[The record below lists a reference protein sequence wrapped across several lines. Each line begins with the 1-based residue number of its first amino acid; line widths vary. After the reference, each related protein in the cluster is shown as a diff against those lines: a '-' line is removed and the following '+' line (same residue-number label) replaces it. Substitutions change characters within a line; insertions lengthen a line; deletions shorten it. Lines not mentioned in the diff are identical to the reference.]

1 MLAHPIVHNSNF
13 NHADSDFGLEFERSG
28 SVDAAESESVVS
40 LDSRA
45 SSVPPDDLQVPLQ
58 LPHLPLPLPLP
69 LQQQHSL
76 TKRKQSVAQERPA
89 KRRLSD
95 SSIDS
100 NTLPKNFKLGTRL
113 LAHSHAQLTK
123 LLLQIAEK
131 RMGDAGQGN
140 YTEIENEIKDSV
152 AVLTK
157 LLPPIRQNQNS
168 NSMNASTNNSSSRDS
183 SWFRKS
189 AGAISQI
196 KAVVLKHAQNI
207 VDGAM
212 YRDYITFF
220 APLALTTAET
230 LPRWDDPKKIN
241 FSKRFTQALSKCVV
255 SDTPTG
261 SMMVSKLELDA
272 LVRLVKECKGFNEEL
287 GEFRG

>member
-1 MLAHPIVHNSNF
+1 LAE
-13 NHADSDFGLEFERSG
+13 L
-28 SVDAAESESVVS
+28 
-40 LDSRA
+40 L
-45 SSVPPDDLQVPLQ
+45 
-58 LPHLPLPLPLP
+58 
-69 LQQQHSL
+69 
-76 TKRKQSVAQERPA
+76 PA
-89 KRRLSD
+89 KVD
-95 SSIDS
+95 
-100 NTLPKNFKLGTRL
+100 
-113 LAHSHAQLTK
+113 
-123 LLLQIAEK
+123 
-131 RMGDAGQGN
+131 

-230 LPRWDDPKKIN
+230 LPRWDDPKNNKLQQAIYRKVA
-241 FSKRFTQALSKCVV
+241 SGLKQALSKCVV

-287 GEFRG
+287 GEFRGVLEAVEVALEQTEL